1 MNSTLLHLFPSLTEK
16 QCDQFDHAVHLYT
29 EWNNRINVV
38 SRKDI
43 LHLEDHHILHSLSIG
58 LAFRFLPG
66 TRVMDAGTGG
76 GFPGIPLAILFPDVE
91 FTLVDS
97 IAKKIEVVKIIKNEL
112 GMDNVI
118 PVRERFEAIKG
129 TFAFITGRAVTNL
142 PDMVKMLKSKIN
154 RSGVTELNHGMIYLK
169 GGDFDEELSTIP
181 AQNKIYEISRF
192 IPDPWFETK
201 KIVHLFN
208 FS

>member
-16 QCDQFDHAVHLYT
+16 QCDQFDQAVHLYT
-29 EWNNRINVV
+29 IWNDRINVI

-58 LAFRFLPG
+58 LAFQFLPG
-66 TRVMDAGTGG
+66 TRIMDAGTGG

-97 IAKKIEVVKIIKNEL
+97 IAKKIDVVRTIKNEL
-112 GMDNVI
+112 GLTNVI
-118 PVRERFEAIKG
+118 LVRERFENIKG
-129 TFAFITGRAVTNL
+129 TFEFITGRALTNL
-142 PDMVKMLKSKIN
+142 PDLVRTLKPKIN
-154 RSGVTELNHGMIYLK
+154 KFKVSDQDHGIIYLK
-169 GGDFDEELSTIP
+169 GGDFIDELSVIHS
-181 AQNKIYEISRF
+181 QNKVYDIARW